1 MRQELRRFALF
12 TCITAATAFGGQTA
26 FADYGSPSERPEAK
40 SGQQQRHKGQRAE
53 HKGHRGER
61 FFKKMAKEL
70 GLTDQ
75 QKTRAKALFETS
87 RAQHKPLLDSMRTE
101 KRQLQAL
108 VHSGSADEA
117 AVREQAA
124 KVAAI
129 ESDLAVQKSQ
139 QSKEFLAL
147 LTPEQAAKLKEIQG
161 KRRGHSRG
169 FDCHEGFE
177 K

>member
-12 TCITAATAFGGQTA
+12 TCITAVTAFGGQTA
-26 FADYGSPSERPEAK
+26 FADYGSPGERPEAK
-40 SGQQQRHKGQRAE
+40 SGQQQRHKGQ
-53 HKGHRGER
+53 RGER

-87 RAQHKPLLDSMRTE
+87 RAQHKPLLDTMRTE

-117 AVREQAA
+117 AVRAQAA

-139 QSKEFLAL
+139 QAKEFLAL

-161 KRRGHSRG
+161 KHRGHSRG